1 MTDWAMVVLTAI
13 YVLATIL
20 ICYYNYGATKA
31 SRDQAAEMRRQ
42 YEEDNRPYITVELI
56 YERKAFYGLRFSN
69 HGKRLANHVRI
80 QLDQTFLDSL
90 KEPSFSEMLKRAN
103 GKECIIGIG
112 QHYDL
117 YFGSNK
123 FRENTDKYPLS
134 GQVVYQDGERTYK
147 EAFNIDF
154 DSYATFFSV
163 NCDFDDF
170 LKETSVY
177 KGYKQDKIEM
187 RGDRAEMSDFPL
199 YLNMVAGGLDCRD
212 QAIGGFSFVVKIYA
226 VPVVEIIG

>member
-1 MTDWAMVVLTAI
+1 
-13 YVLATIL
+13 
-20 ICYYNYGATKA
+20 
-31 SRDQAAEMRRQ
+31 
-42 YEEDNRPYITVELI
+42 
-56 YERKAFYGLRFSN
+56 
-69 HGKRLANHVRI
+69 
-80 QLDQTFLDSL
+80 
-90 KEPSFSEMLKRAN
+90 MLKRAN

-163 NCDFDDF
+163 DCDFDDF
-170 LKETSVY
+170 LKEMKAQTRELHGVGEKLQQLVTVRQVSADNTDS
-177 KGYKQDKIEM
+177 KSE
-187 RGDRAEMSDFPL
+187 
-199 YLNMVAGGLDCRD
+199 
-212 QAIGGFSFVVKIYA
+212 
-226 VPVVEIIG
+226 

>member
-1 MTDWAMVVLTAI
+1 MGNGCVNRNL
-13 YVLATIL
+13 
-20 ICYYNYGATKA
+20 CFSYNSYGATKA

-56 YERKAFYGLRFSN
+56 YERKAYYGLRFSN

-90 KEPSFSEMLKRAN
+90 KEPSFREMLKRAN

-170 LKETSVY
+170 LKEMKAQTRELHGVGEKLQQLVTVCQVSADNTDS
-177 KGYKQDKIEM
+177 KSE
-187 RGDRAEMSDFPL
+187 
-199 YLNMVAGGLDCRD
+199 
-212 QAIGGFSFVVKIYA
+212 
-226 VPVVEIIG
+226 

>member
-1 MTDWAMVVLTAI
+1 MTDWVMVVLTAI

-56 YERKAFYGLRFSN
+56 YERKAYYGLRFSN

-90 KEPSFSEMLKRAN
+90 KEPSFREMLKRAN

-170 LKETSVY
+170 LKEMKAQTRELHRVGEKLQQLVTVCQVSADNTDS
-177 KGYKQDKIEM
+177 KSE
-187 RGDRAEMSDFPL
+187 
-199 YLNMVAGGLDCRD
+199 
-212 QAIGGFSFVVKIYA
+212 
-226 VPVVEIIG
+226 

>member
-56 YERKAFYGLRFSN
+56 YERKVFYGLRFSN

-163 NCDFDDF
+163 DCDFDDF

-199 YLNMVAGGLDCRD
+199 YLNTVAGGLDRRD
-212 QAIGGFSFVVKIYA
+212 QTIGGFSFVVKIYA